1 VFQIDPWLIATVT
14 IVITALFAFIVNR
27 AISAHRKQAKTG
39 REELI
44 RKPVVVKETLDPEG
58 TVFFKGERW
67 TAILDKGQAELGE
80 EVIITEVDGL
90 MLRVTKKDVNK

>member
-1 VFQIDPWLIATVT
+1 
-14 IVITALFAFIVNR
+14 
-27 AISAHRKQAKTG
+27 
-39 REELI
+39 
-44 RKPVVVKETLDPEG
+44 VVKETLDPEG

-67 TAILDKGQAELGE
+67 AAILDKGQAELGE